1 MKNKF
6 KFLKL
11 NWWKIIIYIL
21 INLLGLLLLYFV
33 NINELKFL
41 IKKLGFIGNLMC
53 VGYLLIWNVLS
64 NFLIYIIEF
73 LKKIKKGSGKDD

>member
-21 INLLGLLLLYFV
+21 INLLGLFLLYFI

-41 IKKLGFIGNLMC
+41 IKNLGFIGNLIC
-53 VGYLLIWNVLS
+53 IGYLLIWNVLF

-73 LKKIKKGSGKDD
+73 FIKMKKGKIKNE

>member
-21 INLLGLLLLYFV
+21 INLLGLFLLYFI

-41 IKKLGFIGNLMC
+41 IKNLGFIGNLIC
-53 VGYLLIWNVLS
+53 IGYLLIWNVLS

-73 LKKIKKGSGKDD
+73 FIKMKKGKIKNE